1 VDVAASQGIG
11 VTEQE
16 ARSLERNAARSDDD
30 RPPTDRAEIRAST
43 GMFGPVPTQKIADL
57 FTTAQIGPG

>member
-1 VDVAASQGIG
+1 VAASQGIG

-30 RPPTDRAEIRAST
+30 RRPPTAPKSAPAT

-57 FTTAQIGPG
+57 FTTAQIGPR